1 MPFPRLRRWSLAILA
16 SAVVTALTG
25 TMATAP
31 QASADAGCA
40 AGTALN
46 IVAHQDDDLLFQSP
60 GLLSAI
66 RDGLCVRT
74 VYLTAGDANDAEA
87 YWSAREDGVKAAYAQ
102 LAGVADSWTTA
113 DAGIAGHPIP
123 VATLDGATKLSLA
136 FMRLPDGF
144 RDGRGGS
151 DYGYQSLQK
160 LYSGAI
166 STITAVNDSSSYTL
180 PELRATLLSL
190 MNSYQP
196 DRISTLDFAGHYG
209 DGDHSDHHTVA
220 YLVLAAQQLYTSP
233 HTITGYE
240 GYPISQR
247 PSNVVDPDL
256 TAKTDA
262 FLAYAQHD
270 WKTCTTALEC
280 ADNSVGKWLSR
291 AYAVAPTAV
300 APAAGTEAA
309 TVADP
314 ANVAA
319 LATVTASSQNTT
331 AGQAAA
337 KAVDGVIAGHPID
350 ATREWATVGG
360 RAGSYLDLRFPVAV
374 TLNRVVLYDRPNPS
388 DQVTG
393 GTLTFSDGT
402 SVPVAALDNAGQAT
416 SISFPD
422 TATTSLRLTV
432 TTVSGTTRNVGLA
445 ELQAYPGTEAPAPV
459 TEAPVTDAPVTE
471 VPAPTA
477 PVAEVPVPTAP
488 VTEAPAPETANIAAS
503 ATVTA
508 SSQNT
513 ASGQTAAKAVDGVIA
528 GHPIDA
534 TREWATVG
542 GRAGSSLNLAF
553 PAAVTLNRVV
563 LYDRPNASDQITG
576 GTLTFSDGT
585 TVPVPALDNAGQAT
599 SVSFPDTAT
608 TSLRLTVTT
617 VSGTTRNVGLAE
629 LQAFPG
635 ASAPAI
641 TVANVAALASVTASS
656 QNELAG
662 QAAVKAVDG
671 VIAGYPVD
679 STREW
684 VTVGGRAGS
693 YLDLAFPAAVSL
705 NRVVLF
711 DRPNAKDQITGGILT
726 FSDGTTVVVPALDNA
741 GQATSISFPDTVTTS
756 LRLTVTTVS
765 GTTRNVGLAEFQA
778 YTS

>member
-1 MPFPRLRRWSLAILA
+1 
-16 SAVVTALTG
+16 
-25 TMATAP
+25 MATAP
-31 QASADAGCA
+31 DASADAGCA

-74 VYLTAGDANDAEA
+74 VYLTAGDANDSEA
-87 YWSAREDGVKAAYAQ
+87 YWSSRESGVKAAYAH

-123 VATLDGATKLSLA
+123 VATLDGATQLSLA
-136 FMRLPDGF
+136 FMRLPDGY

-166 STITAVNDSSSYTL
+166 STITAVNRSSSYTL
-180 PELRATLLSL
+180 PELRATLLAL

-196 DRISTLDFAGHYG
+196 DQISTLDFAGTYG
-209 DGDHSDHHTVA
+209 DGDHSDHHAVA
-220 YLVLAAQQLYTSP
+220 YLVLAAQQLYTTP
-233 HTITGYE
+233 HTITGYQ

-270 WKTCTTALEC
+270 SKTCTTALAC
-280 ADNSVGKWLSR
+280 SQNSVGSWLSR
-291 AYAVAPTAV
+291 AYTVTPPAV
-300 APAAGTEAA
+300 APAAGTE
-309 TVADP
+309 TVNVPGDL

-319 LATVTASSQNTT
+319 LATVTASSQNDT
-331 AGQAAA
+331 AGQTAV
-337 KAVDGVIAGHPID
+337 KAVDGVIAGHPVD
-350 ATREWATVGG
+350 STREWATVGG
-360 RAGSYLDLRFPVAV
+360 RAGSYLDLAFPSAV
-374 TLNRVVLYDRPNPS
+374 TLNRVVFYDRPNAK
-388 DQVTG
+388 DQITG

-402 SVPVAALDNAGQAT
+402 SVAVPALDNAGQAT
-416 SISFPD
+416 SVSFPD
-422 TATTSLRLTV
+422 TATTSVRLTV

-445 ELQAYPGTEAPAPV
+445 ELQVYPGTEAPAP
-459 TEAPVTDAPVTE
+459 
-471 VPAPTA
+471 
-477 PVAEVPVPTAP
+477 TAP
-488 VTEAPAPETANIAAS
+488 VTEDPAPVVPVIVDPAPVVPVTEDPAPVVPVTEDPAPVVPVPAPVTEPVNVAGSAS
-503 ATVTA
+503 VTA

-513 ASGQTAAKAVDGVIA
+513 TSGQTAVKAVDGVVA
-528 GHPIDA
+528 GHPVDA

-542 GRAGSSLNLAF
+542 GKAGSYLNLAF

-563 LYDRPNASDQITG
+563 LFDRPNAGDQITG

-599 SVSFPDTAT
+599 SISFPDRAT

-617 VSGTTRNVGLAE
+617 VSGTTKNVGLAE
-629 LQAFPG
+629 LQAYPG
-635 ASAPAI
+635 VTAPAI
-641 TVANVAALASVTASS
+641 TAANIAALASVTASS

-662 QAAVKAVDG
+662 QTARKAVDG

-684 VTVGGRAGS
+684 VTMGGRAGS
-693 YLDLAFPAAVSL
+693 YLDLAFPAVVTL
-705 NRVVLF
+705 NRVVLY

-726 FSDGTTVVVPALDNA
+726 FSDGTTVPVPALDNA
-741 GQATSISFPDTVTTS
+741 GQATSISFPDTATTS
-756 LRLTVTTVS
+756 VRLTVTTVS

-778 YTS
+778 YAS